1 MNGSNDREGRVEV
14 FYNGEWG
21 TICNDHFD
29 IRDAEVI
36 CQMMDFPGA
45 SLLTLTGGLELEV
58 PLKKFGL
65 MTYGVAE
72 MKFLLLLV
80 HSEDGDHI
88 IVTIKKMLV

>member
-1 MNGSNDREGRVEV
+1 
-14 FYNGEWG
+14 
-21 TICNDHFD
+21 
-29 IRDAEVI
+29 
-36 CQMMDFPGA
+36 
-45 SLLTLTGGLELEV
+45 LTGGLELEI